1 MIVSDN
7 CSEPQLEAIKFA
19 LNCLNKI
26 LLLNDLK
33 SKYII
38 KRDKMLSEKINVSE
52 FLIWLFQD
60 PKNRLQD
67 LKLNPTLQLNFIA
80 NK

>member
-26 LLLNDLK
+26 VWACSYDENDEADALEAMVQLEK
-33 SKYII
+33 EFNISYASLISKTP
-38 KRDKMLSEKINVSE
+38 INE
-52 FLIWLFQD
+52 RTI
-60 PKNRLQD
+60 
-67 LKLNPTLQLNFIA
+67 
-80 NK
+80 